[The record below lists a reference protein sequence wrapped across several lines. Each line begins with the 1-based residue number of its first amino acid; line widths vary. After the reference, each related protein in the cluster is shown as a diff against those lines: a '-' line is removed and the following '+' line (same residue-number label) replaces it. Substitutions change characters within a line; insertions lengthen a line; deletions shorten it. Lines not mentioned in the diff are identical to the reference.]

1 MINAPRRRRGAAL
14 AGFATLMLAAWVGM
28 VFVSK
33 ALAEQGN
40 EKAAGFGAFLGFMVI
55 AMSVVTYV
63 LFMMAVDS
71 DKA

>member
-1 MINAPRRRRGAAL
+1 MINTPRRRRAGAL
-14 AGFATLMLAAWVGM
+14 AFYAALMLAVWIGM
-28 VFVSK
+28 VFVAKS
-33 ALAEQGN
+33 LADAGN

-55 AMSVVTYV
+55 AMSVVSYV

>member
-1 MINAPRRRRGAAL
+1 LSAL
-14 AGFATLMLAAWVGM
+14 AALMLAAWIGM
-28 VFVSK
+28 VFAAK
-33 ALAEQGN
+33 ALAEGG
-40 EKAAGFGAFLGFMVI
+40 EKLAGFGAFLGFLVI

>member
-1 MINAPRRRRGAAL
+1 MIQPRRRRGAAL
-14 AGFATLMLAAWVGM
+14 ATYAALMLLAWIGM
-28 VFVSK
+28 VFVAK
-33 ALAEQGN
+33 GLAED
-40 EKAAGFGAFLGFMVI
+40 EKTAGFGAFLGFMVI